1 MAPVLSARAAPSTA
15 RPTQRG
21 AAPKPRTVV
30 HFTDTV
36 AFGGAERMLLTLMA
50 ALDQG
55 RWRPV
60 LVCHPGAG
68 TERLLESARRAGI
81 ETRAVEREVGAVR
94 RFSALVRTVRGE
106 HASVFHAHL
115 TWPLRCSTGIVAAA
129 AARVPAIVATQHL
142 LPLLPARPPRV
153 KRAVVQAC
161 VDRYV
166 AVSTAMGVALRSGLP
181 AERVSVIHN
190 GIPVEPYRG
199 ARDAAIRRTLAPD
212 DAPLVLTV
220 ARLHAQKGIPF
231 LLGALARLPRVR
243 LAIAGDGPDRVALE
257 SEAVRLGVA
266 DRVRMLG
273 EREDVPELLA
283 ACDVFVLPSLFEGL
297 PVSVLEAMASARPVI
312 ATAIGGTAEVVAH
325 EETGLLVPP
334 GDAASLA
341 GAIDRL
347 LGDPVLAARLAARGR
362 ALVEQEF
369 SATVMAERVA
379 QLYDQLLSHGRVG

>member
-1 MAPVLSARAAPSTA
+1 MAPVLSARAAPSTT
-15 RPTQRG
+15 RPTRLD
-21 AAPKPRTVV
+21 AAPMVRTVV

-50 ALDQG
+50 GLDWR

-60 LVCHPGAG
+60 LVCHPGPG
-68 TERLLESARRAGI
+68 TGRLLDSARRAGI
-81 ETRAVEREVGAVR
+81 ETRGIARGTVGVRRFTELVRAVR
-94 RFSALVRTVRGE
+94 RERP
-106 HASVFHAHL
+106 SVFHAHL

-142 LPLLPARPPRV
+142 LPLLPARPPRL

-161 VDRYV
+161 IHRYV
-166 AVSTAMGVALRSGLP
+166 AVSAAMGAVLRSGLP

-190 GIPVEPYRG
+190 GIPLEPYLG
-199 ARDAAIRRTLAPD
+199 ARDDALRRMLTPD
-212 DAPLVLTV
+212 DAPLLLTV

-257 SEAVRLGVA
+257 SESARLGIS

-273 EREDVPELLA
+273 EREDVAALLA
-283 ACDVFVLPSLFEGL
+283 ACDLFVLPSLFEGL

-312 ATAIGGTAEVVAH
+312 ATDVGGTTEVVSH
-325 EETGLLVPP
+325 GETGLLVPP
-334 GDAASLA
+334 EDAGSLA
-341 GAIDRL
+341 DAITTL
-347 LGDPVLAARLAARGR
+347 LEDPVLAARLAARGR
-362 ALVEQEF
+362 ALVEREF
-369 SATVMAERVA
+369 SATVMSERVA
-379 QLYDQLLSHGRVG
+379 QLYDQLLGDRGTR